1 MNRLQGKVAIVTG
14 GASGIGAGIVKRF
27 VAEGAS
33 VLVTDINESLG
44 VESVAGYGDQVRFA
58 RHDVSSRADWES
70 VMQTVEHTFGQL
82 DILVNNAGVLFFAA
96 FEDYT
101 DAQIQALVNVNLLG
115 TIYGC
120 QAALPLLEKNGGAII
135 NMSSSDGLEG
145 ANAVSIYGATKF
157 AVRGMTKSLALEWGP
172 RGIRVNSIHPG
183 GIDTPLSNPQGRS
196 REQVNQAYLRY
207 PSQRAGDPADIAA
220 AAAYLASDDA
230 SYCMG
235 MELVVDGGITAGH
248 YYAGLPGAPK
258 GA

>member
-1 MNRLQGKVAIVTG
+1 MQRLKGKVALVTG

-27 VAEGAS
+27 IAEGAK
-33 VLVTDINESLG
+33 VLVTDVNEDLG
-44 VESVAGYGDQVRFA
+44 KSSVQAYGDSAQFLRQ
-58 RHDVSSRADWES
+58 DVSSRDDWAKA
-70 VMQTVEHTFGQL
+70 MHAVEAQFGGL
-82 DILVNNAGVLFFAA
+82 DILVNNAGVLFFAP
-96 FEDYT
+96 FEGYS
-101 DAQIQALVNVNLLG
+101 DAQIEMLIHVNLMG
-115 TIYGC
+115 VIYGC
-120 QAALPLLEKNGGAII
+120 QAALPLLEKRGGSVI

-157 AVRGMTKSLALEWGP
+157 AVRGLTKSLALEWGP

-183 GIDTPLSNPQGRS
+183 GIDTPLSNPQGNK
-196 REQVNQAYLRY
+196 REDVNKAYARY
-207 PSQRAGDPADIAA
+207 PSQRAGDPSDIAA

-235 MELVVDGGITAGH
+235 MELVVDGGMTAGH